1 MLSRQW
7 QAARQVPGRV
17 PLRIKLITAVLALV
31 AIALAAISIGGILV
45 LRGYLLSQADAELA
59 TIQGQAIQVVQGCL
73 FTPGACPRPGPG
85 PASVDWLATNGQ
97 LSHMVLPVQ
106 TRFGGARVQPIPGPK
121 IPSGSGWLT
130 GQSGQTLTVPAQSG
144 GARWRII
151 AFPAVYND
159 VLSGQSESGTILVGI
174 DVSSVYGTLNELAS
188 IDLVVSGI
196 VLVALAV
203 VGVTIVRTSLRPLT
217 DIEVTAGAIA
227 AGDLSQRVPDRDP
240 RTEVGRLG
248 RSLNAMLAQIEA
260 AFHARASSEAAAR
273 RSEERMRQFVADASH
288 ELRTPLTAIRGYAEY
303 YRQRGGAGNGAGSP
317 PGGEPAAARAGGSQG
332 GIPGPVAELPAA
344 DHGQL
349 SKPDMDRIM
358 QRVEQESARMG
369 VLVED
374 MLLLA
379 RLDQQRPLERRPVDV
394 LTLAADAVQDARM
407 ISPDRQIEL
416 TVGTGAAFIV
426 LGDEPR
432 LRQVIGNLMAN
443 ALTHTPAGSPISV
456 RISAAGPDEAIPV
469 ASVVLEVAD
478 QGPGLT
484 TEQAEHAFER
494 FYRADQA
501 RARTT
506 GGAGLGLAIVDALV
520 SAHGGTVG
528 LDTEPGRGATFRI
541 TLPLAAEAR

>member
-1 MLSRQW
+1 
-7 QAARQVPGRV
+7 
-17 PLRIKLITAVLALV
+17 
-31 AIALAAISIGGILV
+31 
-45 LRGYLLSQADAELA
+45 
-59 TIQGQAIQVVQGCL
+59 
-73 FTPGACPRPGPG
+73 
-85 PASVDWLATNGQ
+85 
-97 LSHMVLPVQ
+97 
-106 TRFGGARVQPIPGPK
+106 
-121 IPSGSGWLT
+121 
-130 GQSGQTLTVPAQSG
+130 VPAQTG
-144 GARWRII
+144 GGRWRII
-151 AFPAVYND
+151 AFPATFDNAFN
-159 VLSGQSESGTILVGI
+159 GQSASGVILVGI

-260 AFHARASSEAAAR
+260 AFHARARSEAAAR

-303 YRQRGGAGNGAGSP
+303 YRQRGGAANGAVP
-317 PGGEPAAARAGGSQG
+317 AATEPAATEPAGDELATGGLAGSGLAGGELSGRHQA
-332 GIPGPVAELPAA
+332 PSPRPVTELPAA
-344 DHGQL
+344 DQGQL

-379 RLDQQRPLERRPVDV
+379 RLDQQRVLERRPVD
-394 LTLAADAVQDARM
+394 LLALAADAVQDARM
-407 ISPDRQIEL
+407 ISPDREIGL

-426 LGDEPR
+426 LGDEAR
-432 LRQVIGNLMAN
+432 LRQVISNLMAN
-443 ALTHTPAGSPISV
+443 ALTHTPAGTPISV
-456 RISAAGPDEAIPV
+456 RIGTAGPDEAIPM
-469 ASVVLEVAD
+469 ASVVLEVTD

-484 TEQAEHAFER
+484 SEQAEHAFER

-506 GGAGLGLAIVDALV
+506 GGAGLGLAIVAALV

-528 LDTEPGRGATFRI
+528 LDTAPGQGATFRI